1 MEILSFEIIGKFAH
15 FRKYYA
21 NNTAMT
27 FSLPPRTTILGII
40 AGAMGLAKE
49 SYHEDM
55 NSENIRIGIS
65 VSSKIKKS
73 FHRLNYLMIKS
84 NSDFRGKRKTPV
96 QTPFEIV
103 SGIEPKQDEVQY
115 RIFVSST
122 ERGKGIFEKIKS
134 VFLSERFIYNPTMGT
149 ANFSARITNIKLFF
163 GNEISKIKVID
174 ELLSLN
180 SACLSKNVNKIAF
193 NKTDE
198 YRYNM
203 IEEELMPADFKENGN
218 REIVK
223 MNSVLFTTGNIPL
236 QVYFTGDLYVISRN
250 TLHQTIQFLD

>member
-27 FSLPPRTTILGII
+27 YSLPPRTTILGII
-40 AGAMGLAKE
+40 GGAMGLPKE

-55 NSENIRIGIS
+55 NSENIRIGVKVVS
-65 VSSKIKKS
+65 VIKKS
-73 FHRLNYLMIKS
+73 FHRLNYLMIKN

-103 SGIEPKQDEVQY
+103 SGIDPKRDEVHY

-122 ERGKGIFEKIKS
+122 EKGKEVFEKIKS
-134 VFLSERFIYNPTMGT
+134 VFLSKRFIYNPTMGP
-149 ANFSARITNIKLFF
+149 ANFSARITKIELYTE
-163 GNEISKIKVID
+163 NEVSMLKVNN
-174 ELLSLN
+174 ELLTLDSV
-180 SACLSKNVNKIAF
+180 CLSENVGKINF
-193 NKTDE
+193 DKVDK

-203 IEEELMPADFKENGN
+203 VEEELMPADFKENGD

-223 MNSVLFTTGNIPL
+223 MNSVLFTTGNMPL
-236 QVYFTGDLYVISRN
+236 QVYFTGVLYVISRG